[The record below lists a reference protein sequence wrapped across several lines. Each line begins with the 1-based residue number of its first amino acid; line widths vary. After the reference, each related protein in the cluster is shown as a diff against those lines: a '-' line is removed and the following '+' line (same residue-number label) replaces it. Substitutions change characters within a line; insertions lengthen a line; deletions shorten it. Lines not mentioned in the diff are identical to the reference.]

1 MLSGRRRCRKHGRYE
16 SNGAN
21 GGAAMTRLSI
31 APQTAAARWRI
42 ATRVAYIGG
51 VTILTCAFLLE
62 GIFVRILLIPYLHEA
77 AFAPTQCIL
86 HNTFYHYR
94 AGLQRCESRC
104 AKLASS
110 FPCLVVRVNFLNQE
124 DQTWHTG
131 YLFDQLKTFQ
141 KRQPF
146 FVSRHFVF
154 LQDIFSF
161 RIYMPK
167 WNIFPFLEAIVL
179 FS

>member
-110 FPCLVVRVNFLNQE
+110 FPCLVARVHYLKPE

-146 FVSRHFVF
+146 FVSRHLVF

-161 RIYMPK
+161 R
-167 WNIFPFLEAIVL
+167 FLRQLFL